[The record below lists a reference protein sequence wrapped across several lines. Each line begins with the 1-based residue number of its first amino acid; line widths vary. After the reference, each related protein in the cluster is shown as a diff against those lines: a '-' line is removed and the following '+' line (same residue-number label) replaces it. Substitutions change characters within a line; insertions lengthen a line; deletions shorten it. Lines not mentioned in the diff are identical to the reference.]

1 MFAASILNIFP
12 LQDSTGVLVFIVTFL
27 LIYWSTRRHPGIP
40 PGPGRWPIIGNL
52 GSLAG
57 PDKLKVFRDLRL
69 KYGDV
74 FALYFGSEL
83 TVILNGYEAIKDAFL
98 KQGRQFSFRPE
109 NDFVRRSVISNLI
122 FGNGPECKAKR
133 VCIMNAFRDLCFTRN
148 GVVLEQIVH
157 DELDFLIEIITKNA
171 KAFCPRKTMS
181 MSFASVI
188 FNILHGKRPER
199 GEKRFQ
205 WYMDTLDQGFEVFLR
220 SQVRHY
226 CFPWLDKLPGD
237 LLRLQYAKDVSVS
250 VSEFFEEIF
259 KEREAASLPGS
270 RDCLLD
276 FFLSED
282 SPVARDEIWKC
293 HHDLMGAGSETSAT
307 TMNWMILLLALYP
320 DVQAKLYAE
329 ITRKIGKE
337 LPAISDRSKIPYV
350 EAVILETLRIGSI
363 VPLGV
368 PHFVKEDVSFR
379 GFLIPKGTTVIA
391 ILSSVHHDPS
401 VFSDPYAFRPERFL
415 DESGLVLQPS
425 EQVIPFSMGQRS
437 CIGESIARIELF
449 LYVTRI
455 VQNVEFK
462 LPAGCKR
469 PTSNG
474 VFGLTY
480 RPEDYDVDI
489 KKRN

>member
-1 MFAASILNIFP
+1 MFAASILNLHLLP
-12 LQDSTGVLVFIVTFL
+12 DVTSVLVFIVTFL

-57 PDKLKVFRDLRL
+57 PDKLKVFRDLRR

-83 TVILNGYEAIKDAFL
+83 TVFLNGYDAIKDAFL
-98 KQGRQFSFRPE
+98 KQGRHFSFRPE
-109 NDFVRRSVISNLI
+109 NDFAKRYIVSDLV
-122 FGNGPECKAKR
+122 FGNGSEWKSKR
-133 VCIMNAFRDLCFTRN
+133 LYIMNAFRDICFTRN
-148 GVVLEQIVH
+148 GAVLEQIVH
-157 DELDFLIEIITKNA
+157 EELDLLIEHLTQIKEP
-171 KAFCPRKTMS
+171 FCPRKTMS
-181 MSFASVI
+181 LSFASVV

-199 GEKRFQ
+199 DDKRFL
-205 WYMDTLDQGFEVFLR
+205 WYLDTVDKGFHMFLS

-226 CFPWLDKLPGD
+226 CFPWFDKLPGD
-237 LLRLQYAKDVSVS
+237 LLRLRYARDMSAS
-250 VSEFFEEIF
+250 HIDYFEEVF
-259 KEREAASLPGS
+259 KEREATALKGS

-282 SPVARDEIWKC
+282 SPVTRDEIWKC
-293 HHDLMGAGSETSAT
+293 HEDLMAAGSETSAT
-307 TMNWMILLLALYP
+307 TLTWMILFLALNP
-320 DVQAKLYAE
+320 DVQDKLHAE
-329 ITRKIGKE
+329 ITRKVGKE
-337 LPAISDRSKIPYV
+337 VPTISDRSEIPYV
-350 EAVILETLRIGSI
+350 EAVILETLRIGSN

-391 ILSSVHHDPS
+391 NLSSTHHDSS
-401 VFSDPYAFRPERFL
+401 VFHDPFAFRPERFL
-415 DESGLVLQPS
+415 DESGRVLQPS

-437 CIGESIARIELF
+437 CLGETIARIELF

-455 VQNVEFK
+455 VQNVQFK

-469 PTSNG
+469 PTLNG

-480 RPEDYDVDI
+480 RPEDYNVDI
-489 KKRN
+489 EKRN